1 MTRLL
6 CLLLL
11 AGHAQAGDFWSD
23 LWTTADQRG
32 DRLLRQGQA
41 AAAARVYTDP
51 RRRGHA
57 EIMAGDYAAAARAYA
72 TYDDA
77 DAHYNRGI
85 ALAHL
90 GRLPEALQAFDAALA
105 RAPGDRDARHNR
117 DLVARQITPP
127 PSGEG
132 PVPDR
137 GRGSLTPAL
146 SQGERE
152 NSPPPPGE
160 GPGERERP
168 VPERGRGSLTPALSQ
183 GERGN
188 SPPPSGEGLGE
199 RERPVPDR
207 GRSSLTPALSQGERE
222 NSPPPPGE
230 GPGERERSVPERG
243 RSSLTPALSQGERGN
258 SPRPPGEGPGE
269 RERPVPERGR
279 DSLTSALAQGER
291 GQAKPMDRTA
301 ADISREQWLRQ
312 IPDDPGGL
320 LRRKFMIEHTLR
332 QNRR

>member
-41 AAAARVYTDP
+41 AAAAKTYADP
-51 RRRGHA
+51 RRRAHA
-57 EIMAGDYAAAARAYA
+57 ELLAGDYAAAARDYA

-117 DLVARQITPP
+117 DLVARQIT
-127 PSGEG
+127 
-132 PVPDR
+132 
-137 GRGSLTPAL
+137 
-146 SQGERE
+146 
-152 NSPPPPGE
+152 SPPAVG

-168 VPERGRGSLTPALSQ
+168 A
-183 GERGN
+183 
-188 SPPPSGEGLGE
+188 
-199 RERPVPDR
+199 
-207 GRSSLTPALSQGERE
+207 
-222 NSPPPPGE
+222 
-230 GPGERERSVPERG
+230 
-243 RSSLTPALSQGERGN
+243 
-258 SPRPPGEGPGE
+258 
-269 RERPVPERGR
+269 PERGR